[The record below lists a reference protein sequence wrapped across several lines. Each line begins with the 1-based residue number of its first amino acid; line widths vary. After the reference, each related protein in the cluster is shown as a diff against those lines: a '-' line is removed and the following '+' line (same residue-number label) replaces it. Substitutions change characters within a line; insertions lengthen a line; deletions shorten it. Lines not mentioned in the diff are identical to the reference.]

1 MELNGIS
8 DNDFIPE
15 MLNLNYELI
24 RTEGKLNGS
33 RYRCYN
39 KRTRKITGSSKDE
52 QPYTK

>member
-8 DNDFIPE
+8 NNDFIPE

-33 RYRCYN
+33 RYRCNN
-39 KRTRKITGSSKDE
+39 KRTRKTTSFDKDK
-52 QPYTK
+52 QPYNK